1 MKHSPP
7 LAARYWF
14 TLIVVALLLLG
25 GCRSRQ
31 GRTDALASA
40 PEAAVPSDFELF
52 ITRTGCFGQ
61 CPVYELYVD
70 SSGLVRYQGHN
81 NVSHVGRYQKQLSQ
95 RQMQALV
102 VAIEEADFFA
112 FAGTY
117 DDGATDLPT
126 VITEVEMK
134 GKRHKVI
141 NRSGPKELGKL
152 QDRLDAIIG
161 DEGYEPVK
169 KK

>member
-1 MKHSPP
+1 MKYLPP
-7 LAARYWF
+7 VVQFWF
-14 TLIVVALLLLG
+14 TLVLVALVLLG
-25 GCRSRQ
+25 GCRSRDV
-31 GRTDALASA
+31 GETSEVSVSEVMI
-40 PEAAVPSDFELF
+40 PPDFELF

-81 NVSHVGRYQKQLSQ
+81 NVSNVGRFQKQLSQ
-95 RQMQALV
+95 TQMQALV
-102 VAIEEADFFA
+102 EVIEGADFFA
-112 FAGTY
+112 FEDAY

-141 NRSGPKELGKL
+141 NRRGPKSLNKL

-161 DEGYEPVK
+161 EEGYEPVEK
-169 KK
+169 K